1 MKHAMRQHPV
11 KQLPNIIWWLGYG
24 GLIPFFA
31 LTAALLLD
39 ISVPLPGDGKLGWW
53 LAAYA
58 AVVLSFIGA
67 VHWGVA
73 LGMQDRLEESELG
86 KLLLFSV
93 IPTLVAWFSLLLPTH
108 LTLYVLAALIVFAY
122 FADSV
127 LLFRKLAPGYGRMRL
142 HLTIIV
148 ALLLGASGVA
158 VGDVV
163 T

>member
-1 MKHAMRQHPV
+1 V
-11 KQLPNIIWWLGYG
+11 KQLPNMMWWLGYG
-24 GLIPFFA
+24 GLIPFFI
-31 LTAALLLD
+31 LTLALLLG
-39 ISVPLPGDGKLGWW
+39 IPLPFLDQARLGWW

-93 IPTLVAWFSLLLPTH
+93 VPTVVAWFSLLLPINI
-108 LTLYVLAALIVFAY
+108 TLFVLAVLIVLAY

-127 LLFRKLAPGYGRMRL
+127 LLFKKLSPGYGKMRL
-142 HLTIIV
+142 HLTVIV
-148 ALLLGASGVA
+148 ALLLFAAGVA
-158 VGDVV
+158 VG
-163 T
+163 